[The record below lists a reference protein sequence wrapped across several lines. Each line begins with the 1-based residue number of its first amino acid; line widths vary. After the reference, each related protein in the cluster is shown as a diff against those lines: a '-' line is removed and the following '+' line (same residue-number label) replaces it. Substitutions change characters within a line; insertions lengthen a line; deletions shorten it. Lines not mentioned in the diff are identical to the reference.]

1 MQKCRAGTVSAEG
14 SVAVLYSYQ
23 NEGLYFHHSLDESP
37 REAQFVMH
45 AHENCE
51 LYFFLRGEGTY
62 FVEGNEYRLSP
73 RCLLLM
79 RPGETHKAQL
89 SSSSPYERMAI
100 HFSPRLLESVDPQ
113 GELLLPFYERQV
125 GRMNLYRPEE
135 YDAPFVLNCLNAM
148 TRPAGEGD
156 AARQLAVMCNLP
168 PVLLELRRAFA
179 KIHCGEPAGPNR
191 ENEPQSR
198 IGSVV
203 EYINDNLTE
212 DLNLTGLAAR
222 FFVSKSYLN
231 QQFRQATGTT
241 VWNYILLKRLM
252 IARAAIRDGVSVTDA
267 FARSGFNDYSAF
279 YRRYRDRFGVSPKD
293 DLPKKQN

>member
-1 MQKCRAGTVSAEG
+1 MQTLFLPKGAG
-14 SVAVLYSYQ
+14 AVLYSYQ
-23 NEGLYFHHSLDESP
+23 NEGLYFHHSLDEAPS
-37 REAQFVMH
+37 EAQFVMH
-45 AHENCE
+45 AHESCE
-51 LYFFLRGEGTY
+51 LYCFLRGEGTY

-89 SSSSPYERMAI
+89 LPDSPYERTAI
-100 HFSPRLLESVDPQ
+100 HFPPRLLSAIDPQ
-113 GELLLPFYERQV
+113 EELLLPFYKRPV

-135 YDAPFVLNCLNAM
+135 YDSQFVLNCLNSM
-148 TRPAGEGD
+148 TRPTGEGD
-156 AARQLAVMCNLP
+156 AARRLAVVCNLP

-179 KIHCGEPAGPNR
+179 QIHRGEPAGSGR
-191 ENEPQSR
+191 ETEPQSR

-203 EYINDNLTE
+203 EYINNNLTE
-212 DLNLTGLAAR
+212 DLNLTELAAR

-267 FARSGFNDYSAF
+267 FARSGFTDYSAF

-293 DLPKKQN
+293 DLPKKQS